1 MRTVTAAGIELI
13 VVDLCDRRHGLG
25 NPIREWCFQSELEN
39 YLYSNWQTRGS
50 FFQLLARAGADGQ
63 SICLRRKSVE
73 EGLVTDSEF
82 IAMRNAINPGARV
95 FTLVPFA
102 AIELA
107 LTTYGKS
114 PRAGALADALDLDP
128 FSESEE
134 EEEEGEEQ
142 EEEEEEEE
150 EGDGDESEDGGGGGG
165 GAGGSAAAGPSSA
178 HGDDPSDDAYAETE
192 EEENAP
198 DVDGVSS
205 SKGNAPRQASY
216 ALAEIPPDLNA
227 ELNALEQWRI
237 SPINMSRKAVA
248 VAEITAGTQR
258 QNVVRLLGWLVHEG
272 KLARPTLNAFASA
285 QIGAAVQLYIKF
297 LVDEKRRKYSS
308 IAVYLCSFI
317 AAARFVHAR
326 RSNGATAGATVDAKP
341 VGDLKSMLAQVL
353 QMARQQTA
361 IELTK
366 PSKPSLDWADV
377 QRARCR
383 AQEGLAALGK
393 DANPAQRQ
401 ELTRDVALMMCL
413 THQAPDR
420 VGVTRLL
427 KLGGTL
433 KRTPAGGFQLDLS
446 APGDHKTIGAFGASL
461 TTMSAAIVA
470 AIKPHLALSAVPN
483 EGYVF
488 AASANPFEP
497 MQPYQWTR
505 FIQSVFKRYSGVA
518 LAPKDLRSAHVTW
531 LKTGEHDDATLRA
544 AAQAM
549 RHSSKTQDSAAY
561 HKGKS
566 DRLVQKSVV
575 AAEAFAAKFRP
586 GKMA

>member
-13 VVDLCDRRHGLG
+13 VVELCDRRHGLG

-50 FFQLLARAGADGQ
+50 FFKLLSRAGADGQ
-63 SICLRRKSVE
+63 SICLRRKAVE

-134 EEEEGEEQ
+134 KGEEGEEQQEEEQQ
-142 EEEEEEEE
+142 EEEEEEER
-150 EGDGDESEDGGGGGG
+150 DGDESEDGGGGGG
-165 GAGGSAAAGPSSA
+165 AAGSGAAGPSNA
-178 HGDDPSDDAYAETE
+178 HGDDSSGDAYAETE
-192 EEENAP
+192 EEEGAP
-198 DVDGVSS
+198 DVDGASS
-205 SKGNAPRQASY
+205 SKGKAPRCASY

-227 ELNALEQWRI
+227 ELNALEQWRV
-237 SPINMSRKAVA
+237 SPINMSRKGVA
-248 VAEITAGTQR
+248 VAEITAGKQR
-258 QNVVRLLGWLVHEG
+258 QNVVRLLGWLVHKK

-285 QIGAAVQLYIKF
+285 QIGAAVQLYIQF
-297 LVDEKRRKYSS
+297 LVSEKQRKYSS
-308 IAVYLCSFI
+308 IAVYLSSFI
-317 AAARFVHAR
+317 AAARFVYAQ
-326 RSNGATAGATVDAKP
+326 RSKGAAAGATVSEKP
-341 VGDLKSMLAQVL
+341 VEDLKSMHAQAL
-353 QMARQQTA
+353 QMARQETA
-361 IELTK
+361 LELTK
-366 PSKPSLDWADV
+366 PPKRSLDWADV

-383 AQEGLAALGK
+383 AEEALAALGD
-393 DANPAQRQ
+393 DASPAQRQ
-401 ELTRDVALMMCL
+401 ELTRDVALLMCL
-413 THQAPDR
+413 TRQAPDR

-433 KRTPAGGFQLDLS
+433 KRKPAGGFQLDLS

-461 TTMSAAIVA
+461 TTMSASIAA
-470 AIKPHLALSAVPN
+470 AIKPHLALSFVPDA
-483 EGYVF
+483 GYVF
-488 AASANPFEP
+488 AAADNPYEP

-505 FIQSVFKRYSGVA
+505 FVQSVFKRYSGVA

-531 LKTGEHDDATLRA
+531 LKTDEHDDETLRA

-549 RHSSKTQDSAAY
+549 RHSSKTQECVPALEPAASARK
-561 HKGKS
+561 HS
-566 DRLVQKSVV
+566 SVLCI
-575 AAEAFAAKFRP
+575 
-586 GKMA
+586 

>member
-1 MRTVTAAGIELI
+1 
-13 VVDLCDRRHGLG
+13 
-25 NPIREWCFQSELEN
+25 
-39 YLYSNWQTRGS
+39 
-50 FFQLLARAGADGQ
+50 
-63 SICLRRKSVE
+63 
-73 EGLVTDSEF
+73 
-82 IAMRNAINPGARV
+82 
-95 FTLVPFA
+95 
-102 AIELA
+102 
-107 LTTYGKS
+107 
-114 PRAGALADALDLDP
+114 
-128 FSESEE
+128 
-134 EEEEGEEQ
+134 
-142 EEEEEEEE
+142 
-150 EGDGDESEDGGGGGG
+150 
-165 GAGGSAAAGPSSA
+165 
-178 HGDDPSDDAYAETE
+178 
-192 EEENAP
+192 
-198 DVDGVSS
+198 
-205 SKGNAPRQASY
+205 
-216 ALAEIPPDLNA
+216 
-227 ELNALEQWRI
+227 
-237 SPINMSRKAVA
+237 
-248 VAEITAGTQR
+248 
-258 QNVVRLLGWLVHEG
+258 
-272 KLARPTLNAFASA
+272 
-285 QIGAAVQLYIKF
+285 
-297 LVDEKRRKYSS
+297 
-308 IAVYLCSFI
+308 
-317 AAARFVHAR
+317 
-326 RSNGATAGATVDAKP
+326 
-341 VGDLKSMLAQVL
+341 
-353 QMARQQTA
+353 
-361 IELTK
+361 
-366 PSKPSLDWADV
+366 
-377 QRARCR
+377 
-383 AQEGLAALGK
+383 
-393 DANPAQRQ
+393 
-401 ELTRDVALMMCL
+401 MMCL

-566 DRLVQKSVV
+566 DRLVQKSVG